1 MSSGREGN
9 WDQAFV
15 WGSNALSP
23 RLSLRPVALLW
34 LCSATPL
41 RLTDPDGEPH
51 ALALQDPRLHVALS
65 AAGASSAAHTSS
77 TSATRAPFGLLAL
90 LALTPWQVYASNVT
104 VLSIAE
110 QRALQHWLLRATQ
123 IPKKAR
129 VLQPTDFAS
138 FKVLAVWRLPAPT
151 RPSPADTQ
159 SYSGVRVFFKLTASQ
174 VAELADVRIAE
185 GEQVVS
191 LRQKVR
197 QAFEDVELPFSGLP
211 QLAANVAPSHAE
223 QLVSH
228 AWQEYTWP
236 RKAFLGAE
244 HAAVLWRMML
254 CALHRKMPRAVDED
268 GELPAEDH
276 GWDAD
281 HVHGPEDMTE
291 DQDQLPEAPAAP
303 RQTTAFV
310 AAEVLRKIV
319 QLESTAEAMSLA
331 DLQRTQA
338 VLRALDIEDAEMQA
352 LCLQS
357 SARAYNIGKLIK
369 TMLLARHLK
378 AGGSLLSVIR
388 LAAETA
394 LPTAIA
400 AQLLEHWEQDS
411 QVPSPATLSRAQLT
425 LHAGWLLYEAAK
437 RNPPHADDLL
447 WMSVDSSPQGGR
459 DWLMVS
465 VELIQGPA
473 LASCFRLA
481 LCVARRQLPGSLASS
496 DGEQHWSDDLPDD
509 PVRVVIDGLHDDAS
523 CPTQIDTKAPL
534 HLPPAC
540 SLKRPRVPRYLALDT
555 LTFLSNLWLLAPGAP
570 RYLVVW
576 ESTTSVVR

>member
-65 AAGASSAAHTSS
+65 AAGASSARDTSS
-77 TSATRAPFGLLAL
+77 TSATVAPFGLLAL

-104 VLSIAE
+104 VLSTAE
-110 QRALQHWLLRATQ
+110 QRALQHWLLRASQ
-123 IPKKAR
+123 IPKRAR
-129 VLQPTDFAS
+129 VLQATDFAS

-185 GEQVVS
+185 REQVVS

-244 HAAVLWRMML
+244 HAAALWKMMS

-268 GELPAEDH
+268 GELPGPGEDH

-281 HVHGPEDMTE
+281 DVYGPEGMAE
-291 DQDQLPEAPAAP
+291 GLPEAEAQLPEAPAAP
-303 RQTTAFV
+303 RRTTAFV

-319 QLESTAEAMSLA
+319 HLESTAEAMSLA
-331 DLQRTQA
+331 DLQRTQD
-338 VLRALDIEDAEMQA
+338 VLRALDVEDAEMRA
-352 LCLQS
+352 LSLKS
-357 SARAYNIGKLIK
+357 SARAFNIGKLIR

-388 LAAETA
+388 VAAETA
-394 LPTAIA
+394 LPAAIA

-425 LHAGWLLYEAAK
+425 LHAGWLLYEAAN

-465 VELIQGPA
+465 LELIQGPV

-481 LCVARRQLPGSLASS
+481 VCVARRQLPGSLASS
-496 DGEQHWSDDLPDD
+496 DGEQLWSNDLPEDV
-509 PVRVVIDGLHDDAS
+509 VRVVIAGLHDDAS
-523 CPTQIDTKAPL
+523 CPTQIDTKLSLRPL
-534 HLPPAC
+534 KTNGD
-540 SLKRPRVPRYLALDT
+540 SL
-555 LTFLSNLWLLAPGAP
+555 
-570 RYLVVW
+570 
-576 ESTTSVVR
+576 